1 MTDSYQ
7 ITTLIVLGGFM
18 SVLFYLVYKSRV
30 KTESLEVYA
39 VGNKSFSSLSVAL
52 SLAAS
57 ITSAATFIINPGFIA
72 LYGLSAFLAFGVVMP
87 FAIYAALIIFIK
99 RFRKYGM
106 NVKSI
111 SIADW
116 VGKRYDSNFLKIFFG
131 FLSMLLITFIVLIC
145 VGMTKVVS
153 KALNA
158 NELTI
163 LIIIVVVVFTYMM
176 IGGANTMVY
185 TNSVQAILMIIVA
198 VLLLGSGAALL
209 FKTGDDGFIH
219 QLNLID
225 PSLTQAFNKQSPL
238 FRDFFEVVVC
248 NTIVGIA
255 IVCQPHI
262 LTKSLLIKKDSQ
274 VNRFLLYTVLVLILF
289 FSVVFVGIYARLSF
303 PDLMFN
309 GTKLNMDGIVS
320 AYVLYRFPVYV
331 GIVVILGLLA
341 AGLSTL
347 EGLIQSIPTTITND
361 FILPIAKIAKLN
373 TAPMKINKVLTVI
386 VGIIAILLSYDQL
399 INPSLSVGIFAQNGV
414 YAFFSAAFV
423 PVFFG
428 IFTKTQNKWIPIVAS
443 LVAIFTHFGVY
454 YLELTP
460 YMEGMAVKN
469 PAIASAL
476 ALLLSTLTG
485 LIIYAIKPMNKKM
498 TPYVNSQ

>member
-1 MTDSYQ
+1 MANSYQ
-7 ITTLIVLGGFM
+7 ITTLIVLIGFLL
-18 SVLFYLVYKSRV
+18 VLVYLVYKSRSASD
-30 KTESLEVYA
+30 SLEVYA
-39 VGNKSFSSLSVAL
+39 LGNKSFSSLSVAL

-72 LYGLSAFLAFGVVMP
+72 LYGFSAFLAFGVVMP
-87 FAIYAALIIFIK
+87 MAIYLALIIFIK
-99 RFRKYGM
+99 RFRQYGM

-116 VGKRYDSNFLKIFFG
+116 IGKRYDSQFLKVFFG
-131 FLSMLLITFIVLIC
+131 LLSVLLITFIVLIC

-153 KALNA
+153 KALA
-158 NELTI
+158 ADELLI
-163 LIIIVVVVFTYMM
+163 LVIIVVVVFTYMM

-185 TNSVQAILMIIVA
+185 TNSLQATLMIVVA
-198 VLLLGSGAALL
+198 VLLLGSGADL
-209 FKTGDDGFIH
+209 FFKSGTESMTA
-219 QLNLID
+219 QLASID
-225 PSLTQAFNKQSPL
+225 PSLTGMFNPNSPL

-274 VNRFLLYTVLVLILF
+274 VNRFLTYTVLVLILF
-289 FSVVFVGIYARLSF
+289 FSVVFVGVYARLGF
-303 PDLMFN
+303 PYLMFN
-309 GTKLNMDGIVS
+309 GAKLNMDGIVS
-320 AYVLYRFPVYV
+320 AYVVDRFPVYI

-361 FILPIAKIAKLN
+361 FVLPLAKMAKGEFP
-373 TAPMKINKVLTVI
+373 PMKVNKLITVLVALFA
-386 VGIIAILLSYDQL
+386 IILSYDQL
-399 INPSLSVGIFAQNGV
+399 VNPSLSVGIFAQNGV

-428 IFTKTQNKWIPIVAS
+428 IFTKTQNKLIPISASVVAV
-443 LVAIFTHFGVY
+443 LTHFGVY

-460 YMEGMAVKN
+460 YMEGMTIKN
-469 PAIASAL
+469 PAIASAM
-476 ALLLSTLTG
+476 ALLISTITG
-485 LIIYAIKPMNKKM
+485 LMLYLIKPMNKKILEHAN
-498 TPYVNSQ
+498 T

>member
-1 MTDSYQ
+1 MTDLYQ
-7 ITTLIVLGGFM
+7 VTTLIVLIGFM
-18 SVLFYLVYKSRV
+18 SILFYMVYKSRV
-30 KTESLEVYA
+30 STDSLEVYA
-39 VGNKSFSSLSVAL
+39 VGNRSFSPLSVAL

-72 LYGLSAFLAFGVVMP
+72 LYGLSAFIAFGVVMP

-106 NVKSI
+106 DVKSI

-116 VGKRYDSNFLKIFFG
+116 VGKRYDSRFLKILFG

-153 KALNA
+153 KALDA

-163 LIIIVVVVFTYMM
+163 LILIVVVVFTYMM

-198 VLLLGSGAALL
+198 VLLLGSGSDIL
-209 FKTGDDGFIH
+209 FKSGGEGFLF
-219 QLNLID
+219 QLDQID
-225 PSLTQAFNKQSPL
+225 TSLTATFNEQSPL

-248 NTIVGIA
+248 NTLVGIA

-262 LTKSLLIKKDSQ
+262 LTKSLLIKKDDQ
-274 VNRFLLYTVLVLILF
+274 VNRFLLYTVVVLVLF
-289 FSVVFVGIYARLSF
+289 FSVVLVGFYARLSF

-309 GTKLNMDGIVS
+309 GSPLKMDGIVS
-320 AYVLYRFPVYV
+320 AYVLHRFPVYV

-361 FILPIAKIAKLN
+361 FIVPIGEMTHLK
-373 TAPMKINKVLTVI
+373 TAPMKINKGVTVI
-386 VGIIAILLSYDQL
+386 VGILAIVLSYDQL
-399 INPSLSVGIFAQNGV
+399 VNPSLSVGIFAQNGV
-414 YAFFSAAFV
+414 YAFFSAAFA

-428 IFTKTQNKWIPIVAS
+428 IFTKTRNKWIPIAAS
-443 LVAIFTHFGVY
+443 LVAILTHFGVY
-454 YLELTP
+454 YLELTS
-460 YMEGMAVKN
+460 YMEGMSIKN

-476 ALLLSTLTG
+476 ALIASTVTG
-485 LIIYAIKPMNKKM
+485 LTIYTINPMKK
-498 TPYVNSQ
+498 TVQAYA

>member
-7 ITTLIVLGGFM
+7 TITLIVLVGFM
-18 SVLFYLVYKSRV
+18 LGLIYLVYKSR
-30 KTESLEVYA
+30 TTSDSIEVYA
-39 VGNKSFSSLSVAL
+39 VGNKSFSSISVAL

-72 LYGLSAFLAFGVVMP
+72 LYGFSAFLAFGIVMP
-87 FAIYAALIIFIK
+87 MAIYVALIIFIK
-99 RFRKYGM
+99 RFRRYGM
-106 NVKSI
+106 DVKSI

-116 VGKRYDSNFLKIFFG
+116 VGKRYNSQFLKVFFG
-131 FLSMLLITFIVLIC
+131 LLSALLITFIVLIC
-145 VGMTKVVS
+145 VGMTKVIS
-153 KALNA
+153 KALTA
-158 NELTI
+158 DEL
-163 LIIIVVVVFTYMM
+163 LVLVLIVVVVFTYMT

-185 TNSVQAILMIIVA
+185 TNSLQAVLMIIVA
-198 VLLLGSGAALL
+198 ILLLGSGADLL
-209 FKTGDDGFIH
+209 FKSGEESLTA
-219 QLNLID
+219 QLASID
-225 PSLTQAFNKQSPL
+225 PALTGMFNPESPL

-274 VNRFLLYTVLVLILF
+274 VNKFLLYTVLILILF
-289 FSVVFVGIYARLSF
+289 FSVVFVGAYARVSF
-303 PDLMFN
+303 PDLLFN
-309 GTKLNMDGIVS
+309 GSPLKMDGIVS
-320 AYVLYRFPVYV
+320 AYVVHRFPVYI

-347 EGLIQSIPTTITND
+347 EGLVQSIPTTITND
-361 FILPIAKIAKLN
+361 FIMPIAKKVQWEVS
-373 TAPMKINKVLTVI
+373 PMKVNKFLTFMVAI
-386 VGIIAILLSYDQL
+386 FAILLSYDQL

-428 IFTKTQNKWIPIVAS
+428 IFTKSQNRLIPIIAS
-443 LVAIFTHFGVY
+443 IVAILTHFGVY

-460 YMEGMAVKN
+460 YMEGMSVKN
-469 PAIASAL
+469 PAVASAL
-476 ALLLSTLTG
+476 ALLLSTATG
-485 LIIYAIKPMNKKM
+485 IIIYIIKPMNKKHLEYAN
-498 TPYVNSQ
+498 T

>member
-7 ITTLIVLGGFM
+7 VTTLIVLIGFM
-18 SVLFYLVYKSRV
+18 SILFYMVYKSRV
-30 KTESLEVYA
+30 STDSLEVYA
-39 VGNKSFSSLSVAL
+39 VGNRSFSPLSVAL

-72 LYGLSAFLAFGVVMP
+72 LYGLSAFIAFGVVMP

-106 NVKSI
+106 DVKSI

-116 VGKRYDSNFLKIFFG
+116 VGKRYDSRPLKILFG

-153 KALNA
+153 KALDA

-163 LIIIVVVVFTYMM
+163 LILIVVVVFTYMM

-198 VLLLGSGAALL
+198 VLLLGSGSDIL
-209 FKTGDDGFIH
+209 FKSGGEGFLF
-219 QLNLID
+219 QLDQID
-225 PSLTQAFNKQSPL
+225 TSLTATFNEQSPL

-248 NTIVGIA
+248 NTLVGIA

-262 LTKSLLIKKDSQ
+262 LTKSLLIKKDDQ
-274 VNRFLLYTVLVLILF
+274 VNRFLLYTVVVLVLF
-289 FSVVFVGIYARLSF
+289 FSVVLVGFYARLSF

-309 GTKLNMDGIVS
+309 GAPLKMDGIVS
-320 AYVLYRFPVYV
+320 AYVLHRFPVYV

-361 FILPIAKIAKLN
+361 FIIPIGEMAHLK
-373 TAPMKINKVLTVI
+373 TAPMKINKGVTVI
-386 VGIIAILLSYDQL
+386 VGILAIVLSYDQL
-399 INPSLSVGIFAQNGV
+399 VNPSLSVGIFAQNGV

-428 IFTKTQNKWIPIVAS
+428 IFTKTRNKWIPIAAS
-443 LVAIFTHFGVY
+443 LVAILTHFGVY

-460 YMEGMAVKN
+460 YMEGMTIKN

-476 ALLLSTLTG
+476 ALIASTVTG
-485 LIIYAIKPMNKKM
+485 LTIYVINPMNKNVHAYAR
-498 TPYVNSQ
+498 P

>member
-1 MTDSYQ
+1 MTDTYQ
-7 ITTLIVLGGFM
+7 ITTLVVLIGFM
-18 SVLFYLVYKSRV
+18 SILFYLVYKSRV
-30 KTESLEVYA
+30 SSDSLEVYA
-39 VGNKSFSSLSVAL
+39 VGNKSFSSISVAL

-72 LYGLSAFLAFGVVMP
+72 LYGLSAFIAFGVVMP

-116 VGKRYDSNFLKIFFG
+116 VGKRYDSQFLKILFG
-131 FLSMLLITFIVLIC
+131 FLSILLITFIVLIC
-145 VGMTKVVS
+145 VGITKVVS
-153 KALNA
+153 KALDA
-158 NELTI
+158 NELTV
-163 LIIIVVVVFTYMM
+163 LIIIVAVVFTYMM

-185 TNSVQAILMIIVA
+185 TNSVQAALMIIVA
-198 VLLLGSGAALL
+198 ILLLGSGAYLL
-209 FKTGDDGFIH
+209 FKTGDDGFIN
-219 QLNLID
+219 QLNAID
-225 PSLTQAFNKQSPL
+225 PSLTQTFNKQSPL

-248 NTIVGIA
+248 NAIVGIA

-309 GTKLNMDGIVS
+309 GAKLNMDGIVS
-320 AYVLYRFPVYV
+320 AYVLHRFPVYV

-361 FILPIAKIAKLN
+361 FIMPLTKLAN
-373 TAPMKINKVLTVI
+373 IKAAPMRINKILTII
-386 VGIIAILLSYDQL
+386 VGIVAIVLSYDQL
-399 INPSLSVGIFAQNGV
+399 VNPSLSVGIFAQNGV

-443 LVAIFTHFGVY
+443 LVAITTHFSVY

-469 PAIASAL
+469 PAIASAF
-476 ALLLSTLTG
+476 ALILSTVTG
-485 LIIYAIKPMNKKM
+485 LIIYTVKPMNQKAM
-498 TPYVNSQ
+498 EYAGA

>member
-1 MTDSYQ
+1 MSDSYQ
-7 ITTLIVLGGFM
+7 ITTLVVLIGFM
-18 SVLFYLVYKSRV
+18 SILFYLVYKSRSS
-30 KTESLEVYA
+30 TDSLEVYA
-39 VGNKSFSSLSVAL
+39 VGNKSFSSISVAL

-72 LYGLSAFLAFGVVMP
+72 LYGLSAFIAFGVVMP

-116 VGKRYDSNFLKIFFG
+116 VGKRYDSRFLKILFG
-131 FLSMLLITFIVLIC
+131 LLSMLLITFIVLIC

-163 LIIIVVVVFTYMM
+163 LIIIVVIVFTYMM

-185 TNSVQAILMIIVA
+185 TNSVQATLMIIVA
-198 VLLLGSGAALL
+198 VLLLGSGAYLL
-209 FKTGDDGFIH
+209 FESGDRGLMNK
-219 QLNLID
+219 LNEID
-225 PSLTQAFNKQSPL
+225 PSLTQTFNEKSPL

-274 VNRFLLYTVLVLILF
+274 VNAFLLYTVLILILF

-309 GTKLNMDGIVS
+309 GSKLNMDGIVS

-331 GIVVILGLLA
+331 GIIVILGLLA

-361 FILPIAKIAKLN
+361 FVIPLTKMANLKV
-373 TAPMKINKVLTVI
+373 TPMKINKVLTVI
-386 VGIIAILLSYDQL
+386 VGGIAILLSYDQL

-428 IFTKTQNKWIPIVAS
+428 IFTKTRNKWIPIVAS
-443 LVAIFTHFGVY
+443 LVAITTHFGVY

-460 YMEGMAVKN
+460 YMEGMTVKN
-469 PAIASAL
+469 PAIASAI
-476 ALLLSTLTG
+476 ALILSTAVG
-485 LIIYAIKPMNKKM
+485 LIIYAIKPMNSKQ
-498 TPYVNSQ
+498 NEHAIA

>member
-1 MTDSYQ
+1 MSNSYQ
-7 ITTLIVLGGFM
+7 ITTLTVLLGFV
-18 SVLFYLVYKSRV
+18 SILFYLVFKSRV
-30 KTESLEVYA
+30 STNSLEVYA
-39 VGNKSFSSLSVAL
+39 VGNKSFSSISVAL

-72 LYGLSAFLAFGVVMP
+72 LYGLSAFIAFGVVMP
-87 FAIYAALIIFIK
+87 LAIYAALIIFIK

-106 NVKSI
+106 DVKSI

-116 VGKRYDSNFLKIFFG
+116 VGKRYDSRFLKILFG

-158 NELTI
+158 NELSI
-163 LIIIVVVVFTYMM
+163 LIIIVAVVFTYMM

-185 TNSVQAILMIIVA
+185 TNSVQAILMIVVA
-198 VLLLGSGAALL
+198 VLLLGSGAYLL
-209 FKTGDDGFIH
+209 FKTGDDGIINR
-219 QLNLID
+219 LNEID
-225 PSLTQAFNKQSPL
+225 PALTQTFNKQSPL

-274 VNRFLLYTVLVLILF
+274 VNKFLLYTVLVLLLF
-289 FSVVFVGIYARLSF
+289 FSVVFVGIYARISF
-303 PDLMFN
+303 PDLMYN
-309 GTKLNMDGIVS
+309 GAKLNMDDIVS
-320 AYVLYRFPVYV
+320 AYVLNRFPVYV

-361 FILPIAKIAKLN
+361 FVMPLTKMANLN

-399 INPSLSVGIFAQNGV
+399 VNPSLSVGIFAQNGV

-428 IFTKTQNKWIPIVAS
+428 IFTKTQNKWIPIAAS
-443 LVAIFTHFGVY
+443 LVAITTHFSVY

-476 ALLLSTLTG
+476 ALILSTVMG
-485 LIIYAIKPMNKKM
+485 LAIYAIKPMNKKVQK
-498 TPYVNSQ
+498 YANA